1 MTPYDEGRHVGRLK
15 LACSTNPHPE
25 RSQAAIEWAQG
36 WLREI
41 SLQKRRT
48 PKPAPRDF
56 ALVFPHPALTGEQIQ
71 LLCRREGLA
80 LAHLG
85 RERFVLVPSGNR
97 PQTVLRIAP
106 RINPEAR

>member
-1 MTPYDEGRHVGRLK
+1 MTPYDEGRHAGRLQF
-15 LACSTNPHPE
+15 ACSINPHPA

-41 SLQKRRT
+41 SLNRRRA
-48 PKPAPRDF
+48 PKPAPRRS
-56 ALVFPHPALTGEQIQ
+56 ALIHPIPIMTGEQIE

-85 RERFVLVPSGNR
+85 RERFVLVQTGDR
-97 PQTVLRIAP
+97 PQTMLRIAQP
-106 RINPEAR
+106 APEAA